1 MATIQVFQSTSGITT
16 IALVCRKSGIK
27 AYISAQVCLVRG
39 VPTGPTTYQSWSQAQ
54 AVLQVWS
61 AIPKQYCNIS
71 QLFCGVSQQI
81 PTSVGKTLF
90 QLLRVS

>member
-1 MATIQVFQSTSGITT
+1 MATIQVFQSSGITT
-16 IALVCRKSGIK
+16 IALVCPKSGIK

-39 VPTGPTTYQSWSQAQ
+39 VPTGSTTYQSWSQAQ

-81 PTSVGKTLF
+81 PTNVGKTLF